1 MEVQCNPAV
10 ITEVSLSFR
19 DELTSTLQNALGV
32 AVEIAVVEISKLLD
46 RALRDVEE
54 KIHEAL
60 RDNHSLKFRL
70 QTAETQLSTVR
81 ARLNQQPQGLEDF
94 PIGSTSQPAKN
105 PPVSCN
111 AQREYRQF
119 KNLNFVHSSPIHE
132 PELSLD
138 SEQSYEVCGS
148 KEASLLKG
156 ESDCEIT
163 HGGLGAQTLNSNT
176 REESTQHRLDE
187 TNDNKNGVYPQILDP
202 SISTDFQ
209 ACAGTG
215 TGELSDG
222 SSFEV
227 VVKMEKDE
235 GYGDPIPVSV
245 PGGEELNSDS
255 LSQAQSRLL
264 QDWRPQPLYSEDC
277 QSNQPCQSTSLPL
290 DQDFLSS
297 STSSQHG
304 HFPKLHRNPESHQ
317 YPSSRSLYH
326 CGLCGRGFN
335 RKHHL
340 KIHQRIHTGER
351 PYACSVCSARFRHA
365 LTLTRHFRIHTGEK
379 PYACGQCG
387 KTFRNGSGLKFHQ
400 CSFTTTV

>member
-32 AVEIAVVEISKLLD
+32 AVDIAVVEISKLLD
-46 RALRDVEE
+46 RALRDVQE
-54 KIHEAL
+54 KIQEAL
-60 RDNHSLKFRL
+60 RDNHALKYRL
-70 QTAETQLSTVR
+70 QTAEIQLSTVR
-81 ARLNQQPQGLEDF
+81 ARLDQQPQGLEDF
-94 PIGSTSQPAKN
+94 PNGNTSQPAIYL
-105 PPVSCN
+105 PR
-111 AQREYRQF
+111 AERGHRQF
-119 KNLNFVHSSPIHE
+119 KTLHVVRSSPITLHE
-132 PELSLD
+132 TELSLD
-138 SEQSYEVCGS
+138 SEHNYEVCGS
-148 KEASLLKG
+148 KETSLLKK
-156 ESDCEIT
+156 ESDCAVT

-187 TNDNKNGVYPQILDP
+187 TTDKNEVYPKMLDP
-202 SISTDFQ
+202 NMSKDFQ
-209 ACAGTG
+209 ACPGTS

-227 VVKMEKDE
+227 SVKMEKDE

-245 PGGEELNSDS
+245 PGEEEEPNSDS
-255 LSQAQSRLL
+255 LSLAQSQLL
-264 QDWRPQPLYSEDC
+264 QDWRPQPLYLEDC
-277 QSNQPCQSTSLPL
+277 QSNQPCQSTGLPL

-297 STSSQHG
+297 STSSQHD

-317 YPSSRSLYH
+317 YPSDRSLYH
-326 CGLCGRGFN
+326 CSLCGRGFN

-387 KTFRNGSGLKFHQ
+387 KTFRNGGGLKFHQ
-400 CSFTTTV
+400 CSITTTV